1 MATVLHI
8 SAAGPVWWEKTAA
21 GWGSASGP
29 GQGPVW
35 VVTDLAEEAFVE
47 INVPRIF
54 GADRVSYIQRQLAS
68 KFPETVFRL
77 ALAPGLK
84 VA

>member
-1 MATVLHI
+1 MSTVLHI

-35 VVTDLAEEAFVE
+35 VVTDLAEGGYQASDMLRY
-47 INVPRIF
+47 NVL
-54 GADRVSYIQRQLAS
+54 QLAQ
-68 KFPETVFRL
+68 
-77 ALAPGLK
+77 ALEQT
-84 VA
+84 